1 MLGTARRKRRE
12 AAEVLYSRIVSAA
25 RSPVFYAAYGVPDTP
40 TGRFEMIALHAFI
53 VVRRLKGRGDGDL
66 AQALFNLFF
75 DDMDRNL
82 REMGVGDLGVGRRV
96 KAMAQ
101 QFYGHALFYERGL
114 AGGDLEGAI
123 ARNVFG
129 GQTMPGAAALAR
141 YLRAADREISDVVAF
156 PDAQEFVP

>member
-12 AAEVLYSRIVSAA
+12 AAEALYAKVVAAARMPVLYSG
-25 RSPVFYAAYGVPDTP
+25 YGVPDTP

-53 VVRRLKGRGDGDL
+53 VVRRLKAQGQGDL
-66 AQALFNLFF
+66 AQAVFDTFF

-101 QFYGHALFYERGL
+101 QFYGRALFYERGL
-114 AGGDLEGAI
+114 AGGNLEEAL
-123 ARNVFG
+123 ARNIFN
-129 GQTMPGAAALAR
+129 GQASPGSAALAR
-141 YLRAADREISDVVAF
+141 YLHAADGSVADVTAF
-156 PDAQEFVP
+156 PNPQGFAP